1 MNSVDNN
8 TKEPRHFAEIVEL
21 TYVSSVQHGMR
32 LLLVRF
38 AGGAAVVETEAETVV
53 CAAESSMHH
62 WVSELAVAEA
72 MFAA

>member
-8 TKEPRHFAEIVEL
+8 TNESMHFAEIVEL
-21 TYVSSVQHGMR
+21 TYVSSVQDGMR

-38 AGGAAVVETEAETVV
+38 AGGAAVVVTEAETAVR
-53 CAAESSMHH
+53 AAESSMHH

-72 MFAA
+72 MFVA